1 MSSDQEKIEHI
12 LVKGLSYIL
21 KRTTEVNTGDQLAI
35 AQEYREW
42 INCIAYS
49 DFTRQEIL
57 LIDKYV
63 ML

>member
-1 MSSDQEKIEHI
+1 MHEDQKGIEDL
-12 LVKGLSYIL
+12 LVKVLSYIL
-21 KRTTEVNTGDQLAI
+21 KRTTEVNTGDQLSI

-57 LIDKYV
+57 LIDKYTFN
-63 ML
+63 